1 MEWLLDSRQMKS
13 IDEYSINNIG
23 IPSLVLMERAALA
36 VKDRIV
42 SLSFTACCA
51 QALNLRVLC
60 ICGRGNNGA
69 DGLAVA
75 RLLSQAGFEAE
86 IMLAGGD
93 KEGTDEYETQRRIVK
108 NMGLVHRNSVHME
121 EYDYIVDA
129 IFGIGLS
136 RNVTGVYRDIIENIN
151 QAKNAAPHI
160 KIISVDIPSG
170 ISADDGKVMGV
181 AVRADET
188 VTFGY
193 NKLGLVMFPGAGY
206 AGNVTAADIG
216 FADRGIADMNF
227 ADKTVSM
234 MNLTKEYSQEKGRR
248 EKYGTATAAY
258 TYTIEDIKNIPK
270 RRANVDKGKCG
281 KILIAAGSKDMG
293 GAACMSAG
301 AAYRSG
307 AGLVRVYTHADNRE
321 VLLGTVPEVIPVVY
335 SDIYT
340 DKDKEALRDSCR
352 WADCIVVG
360 PGLSCD
366 DTACG
371 ILRTVLENADGKVVI
386 MDADALNIVAADKDF
401 RELVKNC
408 AKRRSQI
415 CVENHNGA
423 ETCGCIIITPHVGE
437 MSRLLGTDIAYI
449 KENPVESAVTL
460 ANELSVICVLK
471 DARTVVTDG
480 KHIYINTTG
489 NSGMA
494 TAGSGDVLT
503 GVMAG
508 MAEAGFDTYF
518 EAAAMAVNVHGV
530 SGDMCRSRLGAYGMK
545 AWDIIEQLPEVY
557 KIGEI

>member
-1 MEWLLDSRQMKS
+1 MKWLLNSRQMKS
-13 IDEYSINNIG
+13 VDEYSINNIG

-36 VKDRIV
+36 VKDRI
-42 SLSFTACCA
+42 LSMSGTACCA
-51 QALNLRVLC
+51 SARNLRVLC

-69 DGLAVA
+69 DGLAAA

-93 KEGTDEYETQRRIVK
+93 KEGTSEYETQRRIVK
-108 NMGLVHRNSVHME
+108 NMGLVHRNSVHMK

-136 RNVTGVYRDIIENIN
+136 RDVTGVYRDIIENIN

-160 KIISVDIPSG
+160 KVVSVDIPSG
-170 ISADDGKVMGV
+170 ISADDGKVMGT
-181 AVRADET
+181 AVKADET

-193 NKLGLVMFPGAGY
+193 NKLGMVMFPGAEY
-206 AGNVTAADIG
+206 AGNVTVADIG
-216 FADRGIADMNF
+216 FADINF
-227 ADKTVSM
+227 ANKAADSM
-234 MNLTKEYSQEKGRR
+234 SLIEKCSYEKYSQEKCCT
-248 EKYGTATAAY
+248 ELAAY
-258 TYTIEDIKNIPK
+258 TYTVEDIKNIPK
-270 RRANVDKGKCG
+270 RRADVDKGKCG
-281 KILIAAGSKDMG
+281 KILIAAGSKNMG

-307 AGLVRVYTHADNRE
+307 AGLVRVYTHVNNRE
-321 VLLGTVPEVIPVVY
+321 ILLGAVPEAVPVVY

-340 DKDKEALRDSCR
+340 DEDKNALKVSCR

-366 DTACG
+366 DTARR
-371 ILRTVLENADGKVVI
+371 ILRTILENADGKVVI
-386 MDADALNIVAADKDF
+386 MDADALNIVAAHKDF
-401 RELVKNC
+401 RELV
-408 AKRRSQI
+408 A
-415 CVENHNGA
+415 
-423 ETCGCIIITPHVGE
+423 CGCIITPHVGE
-437 MSRLLGTDIAYI
+437 MSRLLETDVQSI
-449 KENPVESAVTL
+449 KENPVESAITL
-460 ANELSVICVLK
+460 ANELSVTCVLK

-503 GVMAG
+503 GIMAG
-508 MAEAGFDTYF
+508 MASAGFDTYF
-518 EAAAMAVNVHGV
+518 DAAAMAVNVHGV

-545 AWDIIEQLPEVY
+545 AWDIIERLPEVY
-557 KIGEI
+557 RIGEI